1 MTNLPLLLGHRGA
14 RASAGVRENTLPSFD
29 LALEHGCDGFEFD
42 VRLAGDGRM
51 LTCHDPE
58 VGAIRVASAKRDELA
73 DLPQLGDVLRRYDR
87 RAFLD
92 IELKVKDLESKV
104 LSALREVPPQNGFVL
119 SSFLP
124 EVVMEL
130 KARSAGAPLG
140 IICEDRIQL
149 ARWRRLPVEH
159 VMVHESMVDQKL
171 VEEVHEAKRGMFVW
185 TVNQKGSMLRLAN
198 WGVDGI
204 ISDETQLLV
213 RTLRGSRG
221 RLGRGASRGA

>member
-1 MTNLPLLLGHRGA
+1 MPNLPLLLGHRGA
-14 RASAGVRENTLPSFD
+14 RASASVRENTLPSFD

-51 LTCHDPE
+51 LVCHDPE
-58 VGAIRVASAKRDELA
+58 VGGIGVSSAQRDQLS

-87 RAFLD
+87 KAFLV

-104 LSALREVPPQNGFVL
+104 LSALREVPPQHGFVV

-124 EVVMEL
+124 DVVMEL
-130 KARSAGAPLG
+130 KARSAIVPLG
-140 IICEDRIQL
+140 IICEDRVQL

-171 VEEVHEAKRGMFVW
+171 VEDVHEAKRGIFVW
-185 TVNQKGSMLRLAN
+185 TVNQKGGMLRLAS

-213 RTLRGSRG
+213 RTFRSARGS
-221 RLGRGASRGA
+221 